1 MTDKERVHN
10 YFVNGNAGDYVYND
24 ENGKK
29 LVRPY
34 TSVNSLVDLY
44 AVKDGKATL
53 MDHFEAIDWLFS

>member
-10 YFVNGNAGDYVYND
+10 YFVIGDAGDYVYND

-34 TSVNSLVDLY
+34 TSVNSFVDLY
-44 AVKDGKATL
+44 TVKGSKR
-53 MDHFEAIDWLFS
+53 W